1 MKKTTTIED
10 AISAIS
16 AGATIMIGGF
26 GNPGTPFS
34 LIDELV
40 RQGQRDL
47 TVIKNDANEAG
58 HGVSRLIENGQVRK
72 LITTHIGLNKTV
84 IGMMNQ
90 QDIDVTFHPQGM
102 LAEKIRT
109 AGAGSFGFLTDIGID
124 AEITQPEDLLTWR
137 GQHYKVEMALYA
149 DVALVHAAKADGVGN
164 LVYQGSAI
172 NFNPIMAMAADYVV
186 AETVALVDTG
196 SIPPA
201 HVHTP
206 GAFVS
211 HVVPLAPLSSAYDIL
226 EHHVH

>member
-1 MKKTTTIED
+1 MDKTATIED
-10 AISAIS
+10 AIVAIPN
-16 AGATIMIGGF
+16 GATVMMGGF

-84 IGMMNQ
+84 IAMMNQ
-90 QDIDVTFHPQGM
+90 QDIEVTFHPQGM

-124 AEITQPEDLLTWR
+124 ADITQPEDLLTWR
-137 GQHYKVEMALYA
+137 GQRYKVEMALYA
-149 DVALVHAAKADGVGN
+149 DVALVHAAKADAVGN
-164 LVYQGSAI
+164 LLYQGSAI
-172 NFNPIMAMAADYVV
+172 NFNPLMAMAADYVI
-186 AETVALVDTG
+186 AETVDLVDTG

-201 HVHTP
+201 QVHTP
-206 GAFVS
+206 SAFVS
-211 HVVPLAPLSSAYDIL
+211 RVVPLASLSAAYGIL

>member
-1 MKKTTTIED
+1 MKTCDITE
-10 AISAIS
+10 AIAGIS
-16 AGATIMIGGF
+16 AGATVMIGGF

-58 HGVSRLIENGQVRK
+58 HGVSRLLENGQVRK

-124 AEITQPEDLLTWR
+124 ADITQPEDLLTWR
-137 GQHYKVEMALYA
+137 GQQYKVEMALYA
-149 DVALVHAAKADGVGN
+149 DVALVHAAKADAVGN

-172 NFNPIMAMAADYVV
+172 NFNPMMAMAADYVI
-186 AETVALVDTG
+186 AETFELVETG

-201 HVHTP
+201 QVHTP
-206 GAFVS
+206 SAFVS
-211 HVVPLAPLSSAYDIL
+211 CVVPLVSLSAAYDIL

>member
-1 MKKTTTIED
+1 MKTSPIAD
-10 AISAIS
+10 AIAAIP
-16 AGATIMIGGF
+16 AGATVMIGGF

-40 RQGQRDL
+40 RQGQDNL

-58 HGVSRLIENGQVRK
+58 HGVSRLLENGQVRK

-84 IGMMNQ
+84 IGLMNQ
-90 QDIDVTFHPQGM
+90 GDIDVTFHPQGM

-109 AGAGSFGFLTDIGID
+109 AGAGSFGFLTDIAID
-124 AEITQPEDLLTWR
+124 SEITNPEDLLVWH
-137 GQHYKVEMALYA
+137 GQRYKVEMALYA
-149 DVALVHAAKADGVGN
+149 DAALIHAAQADSVGN
-164 LVYQGSAI
+164 LVYQGSAL
-172 NFNPIMAMAADYVV
+172 NFNPLMAMAADYVV
-186 AETVALVDTG
+186 AETITLADPG
-196 SIPPA
+196 DIPPA

-211 HVVPLAPLSSAYDIL
+211 RVVPLASLSPAYGIL